1 MRYLMKDKMKKLLTY
16 IFLAMFSCS
25 VVQAV
30 ELNKINRYIFGN
42 LYNDAVD
49 CFVFYGIT
57 KKDFTN
63 RDPNDPI
70 IKELEIGQNRAYDLF
85 MAFIKPLGISREEA
99 GVKVKALIKQNANT
113 SSKTLINQ
121 YGQFCK
127 DLMNNQDDRMRYW
140 KKKYLEQ

>member
-1 MRYLMKDKMKKLLTY
+1 MKKLLTY
-16 IFLAMFSCS
+16 IFLATFSCNLL
-25 VVQAV
+25 QAQ
-30 ELNKINRYIFGN
+30 ELNKINRYIFSN

-70 IKELEIGQNRAYDLF
+70 IKELDKGQNLAYDLF
-85 MAFIKPLGISREEA
+85 MTLIGPLGISREES

-113 SSKTLINQ
+113 SSKILINQ

-127 DLMNNQDDRMRYW
+127 DLMISQDDRMLYW
-140 KKKYLEQ
+140 KKKYLAQ

>member
-1 MRYLMKDKMKKLLTY
+1 MKKFLGILVLSLLWCN
-16 IFLAMFSCS
+16 LL
-25 VVQAV
+25 QAQ
-30 ELNKINRYIFGN
+30 ELNKMNRYIFGN
-42 LYNDAVD
+42 LYNDAGD

-70 IKELEIGQNRAYDLF
+70 IKELDIGQNRAYDLF
-85 MAFIKPLGISREEA
+85 MSMIGPLGISREES
-99 GVKVKALIKQNANT
+99 GVKVKSLIKQNANT
-113 SSKTLINQ
+113 SSKTLINK

-127 DLMNNQDDRMRYW
+127 NLVISQDERMLYW

>member
-1 MRYLMKDKMKKLLTY
+1 MKRFLGILVLGLLWCN
-16 IFLAMFSCS
+16 LL
-25 VVQAV
+25 QAQ
-30 ELNKINRYIFGN
+30 ELNKMNRYIFSN

-70 IKELEIGQNRAYDLF
+70 IKELDKGQNLAYDLF
-85 MAFIKPLGISREEA
+85 MTLIGPLGISREES

-127 DLMNNQDDRMRYW
+127 DLMISQDDRMLYW
-140 KKKYLEQ
+140 KKKYLAQ

>member
-1 MRYLMKDKMKKLLTY
+1 MKKILGILVLSLLWCN
-16 IFLAMFSCS
+16 LL
-25 VVQAV
+25 QAQ
-30 ELNKINRYIFGN
+30 ELNKMNRYIFSN

-85 MAFIKPLGISREEA
+85 MAMIKPLGISREES

-127 DLMNNQDDRMRYW
+127 DLMISQDDRMLYW
-140 KKKYLEQ
+140 KKKYLAQ

>member
-1 MRYLMKDKMKKLLTY
+1 MKKLLTY
-16 IFLAMFSCS
+16 IFLATFSCS
-25 VVQAV
+25 AVQAV
-30 ELNKINRYIFGN
+30 EMNKINRYIFSN

-70 IKELEIGQNRAYDLF
+70 IKELDKGQHRAYDLF
-85 MAFIKPLGISREEA
+85 MTLIEPLGISREEA

>member
-1 MRYLMKDKMKKLLTY
+1 MKKAIAVIILGLLWCN
-16 IFLAMFSCS
+16 LL
-25 VVQAV
+25 QAQ
-30 ELNKINRYIFGN
+30 ELNKMNRYIFSN

-70 IKELEIGQNRAYDLF
+70 IKELDKGQNLAYDLF
-85 MAFIKPLGISREEA
+85 MAMIEPLGISREES

-127 DLMNNQDDRMRYW
+127 DLMISQDERMLYW
-140 KKKYLEQ
+140 KKKYLAQ

>member
-1 MRYLMKDKMKKLLTY
+1 MKK
-16 IFLAMFSCS
+16 FLAILVLGLLWCNLL
-25 VVQAV
+25 QAQ
-30 ELNKINRYIFGN
+30 ELNKINRYIFSN

-63 RDPNDPI
+63 RNPSDPI

-85 MAFIKPLGISREEA
+85 MAMIKPLGISREES

-127 DLMNNQDDRMRYW
+127 DLMISQDDRMLYW
-140 KKKYLEQ
+140 KKKYLAQ

>member
-1 MRYLMKDKMKKLLTY
+1 MKKLLTY
-16 IFLAMFSCS
+16 IFLAVFSCNAL
-25 VVQAV
+25 QAV

>member
-1 MRYLMKDKMKKLLTY
+1 MKKAIGIIVLGLLWCN
-16 IFLAMFSCS
+16 LL
-25 VVQAV
+25 QAQ
-30 ELNKINRYIFGN
+30 ELNKMNRYIFGN

-70 IKELEIGQNRAYDLF
+70 IKELDKGQNLAYDLF
-85 MAFIKPLGISREEA
+85 MTLIGPLGISREES

-127 DLMNNQDDRMRYW
+127 DLMISQDDRMLYW
-140 KKKYLEQ
+140 KKKYLAQ

>member
-1 MRYLMKDKMKKLLTY
+1 MKKLLTY

-49 CFVFYGIT
+49 CFIFYGIT

>member
-1 MRYLMKDKMKKLLTY
+1 MKKILGILVLSLLWCN
-16 IFLAMFSCS
+16 LL
-25 VVQAV
+25 QAQ
-30 ELNKINRYIFGN
+30 ELNKMNRYIFGN

-63 RDPNDPI
+63 RNPSDPI

-85 MAFIKPLGISREEA
+85 MAMIKPLGISREES
-99 GVKVKALIKQNANT
+99 GVKVKSLIKQNANT
-113 SSKTLINQ
+113 SSKTLINK

-127 DLMNNQDDRMRYW
+127 DLVISQDERMLYW

>member
-1 MRYLMKDKMKKLLTY
+1 M
-16 IFLAMFSCS
+16 I
-25 VVQAV
+25 
-30 ELNKINRYIFGN
+30 E
-42 LYNDAVD
+42 
-49 CFVFYGIT
+49 
-57 KKDFTN
+57 
-63 RDPNDPI
+63 
-70 IKELEIGQNRAYDLF
+70 
-85 MAFIKPLGISREEA
+85 PLGISREEA

>member
-1 MRYLMKDKMKKLLTY
+1 MKKAIGIIILGLFFCNLL
-16 IFLAMFSCS
+16 
-25 VVQAV
+25 QAQ
-30 ELNKINRYIFGN
+30 ELNKINRYIFSN

-63 RDPNDPI
+63 QDPNDPI
-70 IKELEIGQNRAYDLF
+70 IKELDKGQNLAYDLF
-85 MAFIKPLGISREEA
+85 MAMIGPLGISREES

-127 DLMNNQDDRMRYW
+127 DLMISQDDRMLYW

>member
-1 MRYLMKDKMKKLLTY
+1 MKKLLGS
-16 IFLAMFSCS
+16 LVLVLLWCNLL
-25 VVQAV
+25 QAQ
-30 ELNKINRYIFGN
+30 ELNKMNRYIFGN

-70 IKELEIGQNRAYDLF
+70 IKELDKGQNLAYDLF
-85 MAFIKPLGISREEA
+85 MTLIGPLGISREES

-127 DLMNNQDDRMRYW
+127 DLMISQDDRMLYW
-140 KKKYLEQ
+140 KKKYLAQ

>member
-1 MRYLMKDKMKKLLTY
+1 MKKFLGILVLGLLWCN
-16 IFLAMFSCS
+16 LL
-25 VVQAV
+25 QAQ
-30 ELNKINRYIFGN
+30 ELNKMNRYIFSN

-70 IKELEIGQNRAYDLF
+70 IKELDIGQNRAYDLF
-85 MAFIKPLGISREEA
+85 MSMIGPLGISREEA

-121 YGQFCK
+121 YGRFCK
-127 DLMNNQDDRMRYW
+127 DLMISQDDRMLYW
-140 KKKYLEQ
+140 KKKYLAQ

>member
-1 MRYLMKDKMKKLLTY
+1 MKKLLA
-16 IFLAMFSCS
+16 ILVLGLLFSGNAL
-25 VVQAV
+25 QAV

-49 CFVFYGIT
+49 CFIFYGIT

-127 DLMNNQDDRMRYW
+127 DLMISQDDRMLYW
-140 KKKYLEQ
+140 KKKYLAQ

>member
-1 MRYLMKDKMKKLLTY
+1 M
-16 IFLAMFSCS
+16 FLAILVLGLLWCNLL
-25 VVQAV
+25 QAQ
-30 ELNKINRYIFGN
+30 ELNKMNRYIFGN

-70 IKELEIGQNRAYDLF
+70 IKELDIGQNRAYDLF
-85 MAFIKPLGISREEA
+85 MSMIEPLGISREES

-127 DLMNNQDDRMRYW
+127 DLMISQDDRMLYW
-140 KKKYLEQ
+140 KKKYLEQP

>member
-1 MRYLMKDKMKKLLTY
+1 
-16 IFLAMFSCS
+16 MFSCS

>member
-1 MRYLMKDKMKKLLTY
+1 MQYLMKDKMKKLLTY

>member
-1 MRYLMKDKMKKLLTY
+1 MKKAIGIIILSLFFCNLL
-16 IFLAMFSCS
+16 
-25 VVQAV
+25 QAQ
-30 ELNKINRYIFGN
+30 ELNKINRYIFSN

-70 IKELEIGQNRAYDLF
+70 IKELDKGQNLAYDLF
-85 MAFIKPLGISREEA
+85 MAMIGPLGISREES

-127 DLMNNQDDRMRYW
+127 DLMINQDDRMLYW
-140 KKKYLEQ
+140 KKKYLAQ

>member
-1 MRYLMKDKMKKLLTY
+1 MKKLLTY
-16 IFLAMFSCS
+16 IFLATFSCNAL
-25 VVQAV
+25 QAV

-42 LYNDAVD
+42 LYNDAID

>member
-1 MRYLMKDKMKKLLTY
+1 M
-16 IFLAMFSCS
+16 
-25 VVQAV
+25 QAQ
-30 ELNKINRYIFGN
+30 ELNKINRYIFSN
-42 LYNDAVD
+42 LYNDAID

-70 IKELEIGQNRAYDLF
+70 IKELDKGQNLAYDLF
-85 MAFIKPLGISREEA
+85 MTLIGPLGISREES

-127 DLMNNQDDRMRYW
+127 DLMINQDDRMLYW
-140 KKKYLEQ
+140 KKKYLAQ

>member
-1 MRYLMKDKMKKLLTY
+1 MKKILTY
-16 IFLAMFSCS
+16 IFLATFSCNAL
-25 VVQAV
+25 QAV

>member
-1 MRYLMKDKMKKLLTY
+1 
-16 IFLAMFSCS
+16 MFSCS

-49 CFVFYGIT
+49 CFIFYGIT

>member
-1 MRYLMKDKMKKLLTY
+1 
-16 IFLAMFSCS
+16 MFSCS
-25 VVQAV
+25 AVQAV
-30 ELNKINRYIFGN
+30 EMNKINRYIFSN

-70 IKELEIGQNRAYDLF
+70 IKELDKGQNRAYDLF
-85 MAFIKPLGISREEA
+85 MTLIEPLGISREEA

>member
-1 MRYLMKDKMKKLLTY
+1 MKKLLG
-16 IFLAMFSCS
+16 ILVLGLLWCNLL
-25 VVQAV
+25 QAQ
-30 ELNKINRYIFGN
+30 ELNKINRYIFSN

-70 IKELEIGQNRAYDLF
+70 IKELDKGQNLAYDLF
-85 MAFIKPLGISREEA
+85 MAMIEPLGISREES

-127 DLMNNQDDRMRYW
+127 DLMISQDDRMLYW
-140 KKKYLEQ
+140 KKKYLAQ

>member
-1 MRYLMKDKMKKLLTY
+1 MKKAIGVIILGLLWCN
-16 IFLAMFSCS
+16 LL
-25 VVQAV
+25 QAQ
-30 ELNKINRYIFGN
+30 ELNKMNRYIFSN

-70 IKELEIGQNRAYDLF
+70 IKELDKGQNLAYDLF
-85 MAFIKPLGISREEA
+85 MTLIGPLGISREES

-127 DLMNNQDDRMRYW
+127 DLMISQDDRMLYW
-140 KKKYLEQ
+140 KKKYLAQ

>member
-1 MRYLMKDKMKKLLTY
+1 M
-16 IFLAMFSCS
+16 
-25 VVQAV
+25 
-30 ELNKINRYIFGN
+30 NRYIFSN

-70 IKELEIGQNRAYDLF
+70 IKELDIGQNRAYDLF
-85 MAFIKPLGISREEA
+85 MAMIEPLGISREES

-127 DLMNNQDDRMRYW
+127 DLMINQDDRMLYW
-140 KKKYLEQ
+140 KKKYLAQ

>member
-1 MRYLMKDKMKKLLTY
+1 MKKLLGS
-16 IFLAMFSCS
+16 LVLGLLWCNLL
-25 VVQAV
+25 QAQ
-30 ELNKINRYIFGN
+30 ELNKMNRYIFGN

-70 IKELEIGQNRAYDLF
+70 IKELDKGQNLAYDLF
-85 MAFIKPLGISREEA
+85 MAMIGPLGISREEA

-127 DLMNNQDDRMRYW
+127 DLMINQDDRMLYW
-140 KKKYLEQ
+140 KKKYLAQ

>member
-1 MRYLMKDKMKKLLTY
+1 MKKLITY
-16 IFLAMFSCS
+16 IFLATFSCNAL
-25 VVQAV
+25 QAV